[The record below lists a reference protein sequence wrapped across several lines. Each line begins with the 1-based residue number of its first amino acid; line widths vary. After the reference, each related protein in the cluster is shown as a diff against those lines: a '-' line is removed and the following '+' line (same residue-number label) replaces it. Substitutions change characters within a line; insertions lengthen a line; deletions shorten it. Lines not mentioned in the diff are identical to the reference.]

1 MIRINENWG
10 EGVLPLLNRP
20 DYDLPR
26 MVSPLE
32 HIIAALCLVLLLPTV
47 ALPQA
52 SGFKVRYLAGSVET
66 KTDRD
71 DWQNNF
77 VILSDEIRVELK
89 DGQRLSVDPKSVT
102 SISYG
107 REATRH
113 VARWVALGILVSPI
127 AALGLFNENVK
138 HYVSIEYETAEGK
151 KGGLLIQAHKNN
163 YRNVLALLRG
173 ATGKEIETE
182 KKNQKLKKQQ

>member
-1 MIRINENWG
+1 
-10 EGVLPLLNRP
+10 
-20 DYDLPR
+20 
-26 MVSPLE
+26 MVPPVQR
-32 HIIAALCLVLLLPTV
+32 IIAALCLCLILPTV

-52 SGFKVRYLAGSVET
+52 NVFNVRYLAGSVQT
-66 KTDRD
+66 KTDKD
-71 DWQNNF
+71 DWHNNLR
-77 VILSDEIRVELK
+77 ILSDEIRVELK
-89 DGQRLSVDPKSVT
+89 DGQKLSVDPKSVT

-113 VARWVALGILVSPI
+113 VARWVALGILVHPV
-127 AALGLFNENVK
+127 AALALFNENVK

-151 KGGLLIQAHKNN
+151 KGGLLIQAHKDN

-182 KKNQKLKKQQ
+182 KKNPKPKQ